1 MTKSKTYAV
10 VDLEMTTPAL
20 MELEELSNLVVLLL
34 KMEKSQIL
42 LAR

>member
-20 MELEELSNLVVLLL
+20 DGTGRISNLVVLLL
-34 KMEKSQIL
+34 KMEKSQIP